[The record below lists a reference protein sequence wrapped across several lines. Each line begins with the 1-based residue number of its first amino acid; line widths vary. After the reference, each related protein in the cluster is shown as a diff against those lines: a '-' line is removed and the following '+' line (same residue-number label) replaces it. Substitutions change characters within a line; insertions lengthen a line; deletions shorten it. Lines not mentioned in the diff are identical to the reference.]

1 MVKFKAPDPIRISG
15 FVIAGFAAMGLL
27 LMFCA
32 IIGGWGDRGLDHQCD
47 YVAIAK
53 QETHKAYPEYN
64 TENKTAIE
72 DRGRVVTVFYPLP
85 YPRPSGSPRIDI
97 EKGTC
102 RVTSVSHDA

>member
-1 MVKFKAPDPIRISG
+1 MRIMKPASLRSG
-15 FVIAGFAAMGLL
+15 FFVSVLAGAGLL

-32 IIGGWGDRGLDHQCD
+32 IVGGWGDKGLGRLCD
-47 YVAIAK
+47 FVAIAK

-72 DRGRVVTVFYPLP
+72 DRGRVVTVFYTPP
-85 YPRPSGSPRIDI
+85 YIRPGGSPRIDI

-102 RVTSVSHDA
+102 RVISVSDDA